1 MKITFYMMIAH
12 SKNHQYRMVYSGF
25 KNQIRKRI
33 KLFDQ
38 FCRYHGTES
47 DIVCSNV
54 KIKVS
59 RKKKCIN
66 TAVFFDKTYTIKV
79 ADLLNKKTYHIS
91 ENPDSWRVP
100 AGDLYFN
107 LKKDLEFNENEEE
120 LE

>member
-1 MKITFYMMIAH
+1 MKISLYMLIVY
-12 SKNHQYRMVYSGF
+12 SENRQYRMVFSGF

-33 KLFDQ
+33 KLFDK
-38 FCRYHGTES
+38 FCRYNGTRADVVS
-47 DIVCSNV
+47 SNV

-100 AGDLYFN
+100 ACDLYFS
-107 LKKDLEFNENEEE
+107 LKKDLEFNENGEE